1 MPGLLDRIERY
12 YDALPRSW
20 GARAE
25 EIGPLTLFVNQSAPW
40 PLYARPS
47 VGATAIS
54 SEDVAA
60 ARRRM
65 RELRLSET
73 FEWLLEVTP
82 ALRPAALAAGLAVAD
97 HPLLVLTSPAEA
109 TVARVAAVPAEVRAV
124 GPDEDLAAVLSA
136 AHVGFT
142 QPDTGVGPAGLA
154 ELRAATLERPASEV
168 DSERR
173 ELAAGTAVRYA
184 AWADG
189 EPVCTGRFSAVDGVA
204 EIVGIGTVPAYRRR
218 GIGAAV
224 TAALTAA
231 ALAAG
236 IEVVFMSA
244 GDADVAR
251 IYGRL
256 GFTGIGTACIAEPPA
271 ASPH

>member
-1 MPGLLDRIERY
+1 VPGLLDRIERY

-40 PLYARPS
+40 PLYSRPS
-47 VGATAIS
+47 IGATAIT
-54 SEDVAA
+54 SEDVAGV
-60 ARRRM
+60 RRRM

-73 FEWLLEVTP
+73 FEWVQEVTP
-82 ALRPAALAAGLAVAD
+82 ALRPAALAAGLAVSD
-97 HPLLVLTSPAEA
+97 HPLLVLTSPTEA
-109 TVARVAAVPAEVRAV
+109 RAAVAAAAAEVRAV
-124 GPDEDLAAVLSA
+124 GPDDDLATVLSA
-136 AHVGFT
+136 AHVGFA
-142 QPDTGVGPAGLA
+142 QPGINVGPASLA
-154 ELRAATLERPASEV
+154 ELRAATLQRPASEV
-168 DSERR
+168 DAERR
-173 ELAAGTAVRYA
+173 DLSSGTAVRYA

-231 ALAAG
+231 ALASG
-236 IEVVFMSA
+236 VEVVFMSA
-244 GDADVAR
+244 GHAEVAR
-251 IYGRL
+251 IYRRL
-256 GFTGIGTACIAEPPA
+256 GFTDIATACIAEPPA
-271 ASPH
+271 ASPR